1 MGAKT
6 NSKTEPE
13 TGPLKKARQSE
24 KQIPCSKKGTEMV
37 PQKGGPCERVAS
49 FFVALMFF
57 DRFLSIH
64 SLLWK
69 IICPHFRVLGLD
81 FHVFSKLQVS
91 HMVERVWL
99 TLEHNL

>member
-1 MGAKT
+1 
-6 NSKTEPE
+6 
-13 TGPLKKARQSE
+13 
-24 KQIPCSKKGTEMV
+24 MV
-37 PQKGGPCERVAS
+37 PQKGGGLWGAFLFSVVLQ
-49 FFVALMFF
+49 FFA
-57 DRFLSIH
+57 RFWGLP